1 LGVQLFYDK
10 KAGHPYL
17 IKKAGHPYLMIFGK
31 YKNYKVCN
39 EMMQNERPDPNG
51 IYEWHLKTKCGWQY
65 FAELCIQHYARDA

>member
-17 IKKAGHPYLMIFGK
+17 MVFGK

-39 EMMQNERPDPNG
+39 EMMQNERPDP
-51 IYEWHLKTKCGWQY
+51 YD
-65 FAELCIQHYARDA
+65 FS